1 MIRCILGS
9 TIIFISAAAV
19 DHDRESESESESSN
33 PCLLYLAESTIPGA
47 GLGMFAGKD
56 FNEGELVGRVGDP
69 AFPTVDQDW
78 HNSPEGASVTRHNW
92 DYHWPLV
99 NYDWNPPDIGMDEE
113 GEDVSATVTGFGAA
127 PNCHFRL
134 LNVDEHGAVYDGAGL
149 DRYTSPGA
157 GAFTPWFN
165 RSSTAANDIDAGSEL
180 FVDYGTN
187 WFISR
192 EEDMGLVPVTESYEG
207 AQSFLKEYGV
217 LLVGSN
223 HPNDLVEDKM
233 ALTDEAQKDL
243 WQVIKT
249 FPYASRARQA
259 LPADHNDAVKAIYGD
274 IKSIEVENSIRPVD
288 FLDKHGKCVDNIEPG
303 ISSIPH
309 AGRGAFATR
318 FIPKD
323 GLVAPAP
330 LVHIVDK
337 NTVKLYNERLSDNG
351 VQSKVVRDESEV
363 IGQQLILNYCFG
375 HPNSTVIL
383 FPYSSNVAY
392 INHHP
397 TEFNARLRWAKN
409 FDFFHNEGWLNKSTD
424 FLEENWRSGLMLE
437 FVALRDINPGEE
449 VLIDYGK
456 EWQLAWEEHVKG
468 WEPTSP
474 EQDFNN
480 LTHWTKQMDQP
491 NGKDGYVRAE
501 MLDQDRETP
510 LRTVHEQK
518 DDAYP
523 HSVEVKCSVNA
534 NHRDAYLFFPRT
546 IPFYTRDWDEEV
558 DTGEHIADHLHS
570 CRITERYE
578 IHEDYEEELDFEEED
593 IEHGYMYT
601 LEFEVRKEV
610 GDEAFS
616 ERHEITNAPRK
627 ALSFANR
634 DYTSDVFLKKAFRH
648 EMILPDEVFPE
659 AWKNLK

>member
-1 MIRCILGS
+1 MVSDLPS
-9 TIIFISAAAV
+9 
-19 DHDRESESESESSN
+19 
-33 PCLLYLAESTIPGA
+33 
-47 GLGMFAGKD
+47 AGKMNAS
-56 FNEGELVGRVGDP
+56 FNILC
-69 AFPTVDQDW
+69 
-78 HNSPEGASVTRHNW
+78 
-92 DYHWPLV
+92 
-99 NYDWNPPDIGMDEE
+99 DIGMDEE
-113 GEDVSATVTGFGAA
+113 GEDISATVTGFGAA

-134 LNVDEHGAVYDGAGL
+134 LNVHEHEAVYDGAGL

-165 RSSTAANDIDAGSEL
+165 RSSTAANNIRTGSEL

-223 HPNDLVEDKM
+223 HPSDLVEDKM
-233 ALTDEAQKDL
+233 SLTDEAQKDL
-243 WQVIKT
+243 WEVIKT

-274 IKSIEVENSIRPVD
+274 IKLIERENSIRPID

-318 FIPKD
+318 FIPKG

-337 NTVKLYNERLSDNG
+337 NTVNLYNERLSTGG
-351 VQSKVVRDESEV
+351 VQSKLVRDESEV
-363 IGQQLILNYCFG
+363 IGKQLILNYCFG
-375 HPNSTVIL
+375 HPKSTVLL
-383 FPYSSNVAY
+383 FPYSSSVAY

-409 FDFFHNEGWLNKSTD
+409 FDFFHNEGWLNKTTE
-424 FLEENWRSGLMLE
+424 FLEKNLRSSLMLE

-456 EWQLAWEEHVKG
+456 EWQGAWDEHVKS
-468 WEPTSP
+468 WEPISP
-474 EQDFNN
+474 ETDFNN
-480 LTHWTKQMDQP
+480 LTHWTKEMGTP

-501 MLDQDRETP
+501 VLNQDRETP

-523 HSVEVKCSVNA
+523 HSVVANCIVNA

-546 IPFYTRDWDEEV
+546 IPFYTRDWDEEK
-558 DTGEHIADHLHS
+558 DAGEHAGESQLDKS
-570 CRITERYE
+570 C
-578 IHEDYEEELDFEEED
+578 
-593 IEHGYMYT
+593 
-601 LEFEVRKEV
+601 
-610 GDEAFS
+610 
-616 ERHEITNAPRK
+616 
-627 ALSFANR
+627 
-634 DYTSDVFLKKAFRH
+634 KK
-648 EMILPDEVFPE
+648 
-659 AWKNLK
+659 